1 MRVISGK
8 AGGLRLESV
17 KGQAV
22 RPTADRIKES
32 LFNIIRPVVCDAYVL
47 DLFAGTGAL
56 GIEAL
61 SRGARFATFVDK
73 SKECVSVI
81 ESNLRHTKLSGQAE
95 VYLSSFEDGLRRL
108 AKMERRYDLIFL
120 DPPYGKGFEYKAV
133 EILTYFKLI
142 NADGIIVIEN
152 EQKDVLP
159 ETLYYLKKVDVRS
172 YGRTALNFF
181 KKVEE

>member
-32 LFNIIRPVVCDAYVL
+32 LFNIIRPIVCDAHVL

-61 SRGARFATFVDK
+61 SRGAQFVTFIDRNR
-73 SKECVSVI
+73 ECVSVVK
-81 ESNLRHTKLSGQAE
+81 SNLQHTGFAEQAE
-95 VYLSSFEDGLRRL
+95 VYLSNFEDGLRRI
-108 AKMERRYDLIFL
+108 AGMKRKYDLVFL

-133 EILTYFKLI
+133 ELLIYFNLI
-142 NADGIIVIEN
+142 RTDGIIVIEN
-152 EQKDVLP
+152 EQKDILP
-159 ETLYYLKKVDVRS
+159 ETLNCLKRVDERG
-172 YGRTALNFF
+172 YGRTALNFYR
-181 KKVEE
+181 KIKE